1 MSIDQVV
8 TGQIHRGVM
17 HGVNEVGLHHGV
29 VGVLH
34 RIGRVNHIYLQK
46 KQQKQ
51 YCIFL
56 LYRLVCTI
64 QALVCVL
71 QLCSHSEQTSYLHL
85 EVIADISTVELRAD
99 QSEFPVKQ
107 SLCVPVFISDKVQE
121 LLVVG
126 HGVHP

>member
-8 TGQIHRGVM
+8 PGQIHRGVV

-34 RIGRVNHIYLQK
+34 RIGCVDNIDLQEENVK
-46 KQQKQ
+46 ED
-51 YCIFL
+51 L
-56 LYRLVCTI
+56 HS
-64 QALVCVL
+64 LVCVSL
-71 QLCSHSEQTSYLHL
+71 RLSRYRYTSYLHL

-99 QSEFPVKQ
+99 QLEFPVKQ
-107 SLCVPVFISDKVQE
+107 SLCVPVFVADKVQE